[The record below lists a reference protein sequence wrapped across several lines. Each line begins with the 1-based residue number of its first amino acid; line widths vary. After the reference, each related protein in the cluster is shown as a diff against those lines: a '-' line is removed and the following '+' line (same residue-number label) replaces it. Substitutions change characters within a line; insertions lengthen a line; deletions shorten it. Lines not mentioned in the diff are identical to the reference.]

1 MIFDV
6 YLRLSA
12 ILSTQKAAKSRPF
25 GHTFCSGAL
34 STLPLNIQIT
44 SVLTEFTQSRQVDPR
59 GGGSNDYGGGS
70 NDYGGIT
77 LEALEIRP
85 TAHVK
90 QVI

>member
-1 MIFDV
+1 MISDV
-6 YLRLSA
+6 HLRLSA

-34 STLPLNIQIT
+34 STLPPNIQIT

-59 GGGSNDYGGGS
+59 GGGSNDYGG
-70 NDYGGIT
+70 IT

>member
-1 MIFDV
+1 MISDV
-6 YLRLSA
+6 HLRLSA

-34 STLPLNIQIT
+34 STLNIQIT

-59 GGGSNDYGGGS
+59 GGGSNDYGG
-70 NDYGGIT
+70 IT